1 MSARCGGMEK
11 RHQNVTPEET
21 KAVKVM
27 KDKWRAEYDE
37 AMGEA
42 VGGENSP
49 MVIQSSYL
57 EQLMGGR
64 PPSFVIAINKMVEF
78 LEDWKNYVSP
88 KGTYNVEPLDRYFLY
103 RAVANT
109 CQ

>member
-42 VGGENSP
+42 
-49 MVIQSSYL
+49 
-57 EQLMGGR
+57 LMGGR